1 MAAQVI
7 HADVA
12 AYATLSSTFESR
24 NLLKKYLKVIDD
36 EWGYMDFLDMTGR
49 REITKT
55 PEFQN
60 LTESSLFKPGF
71 AVGATTAGA
80 ANAAVTIVF
89 NGTTGVKPFVSEVV
103 MFKDFKKGYIASVTA
118 SSSNWSCS
126 VKPQGTGANIPAVA
140 DGETIIFTGNAQG
153 EGSELTDMLRTPTST
168 LRTNN
173 IQLFTTKTAVTDVAG
188 STEYEIPFRGSTYIL
203 NKVKYQQY
211 INHRIQVANELLTS
225 VKGTTTDAAG
235 NKVWFTNGL
244 RPQIKTGGG
253 ISLATS
259 ATDVFNVVADMK
271 AMSIALDNAGSTCM
285 EYLMFAGQTFD
296 NAVTDNSLTNA
307 SLTGGAVAYAAYNG
321 NKDIAL
327 AFGVSQMSYGGRTV
341 FKKRMRLAEH
351 SGMFGATGY
360 TMKREAFILPTDRV
374 KTADDS
380 GTIDRMRVR
389 FMGFEGNQERYHE
402 VETGAFSAARNNA
415 KRNKTLDIMSNEA
428 VELAGIEHFMIMN
441 LA

>member
-1 MAAQVI
+1 MASTIV

-24 NLLKKYLKVIDD
+24 NILKKYLKVIDD

-55 PEFQN
+55 PEFSN
-60 LTESSLFKPGF
+60 LTESSLFKPGY

-80 ANAAVTIVF
+80 ANTAVTIVF
-89 NGTTGVKPFVSEVV
+89 NGTTGVKPFVTEVV
-103 MFKDFKKGYIASVTA
+103 TFKDFKKGYIASVTA

-126 VKPQGTGANIPAVA
+126 VKPIGTGNTIPAVA

-153 EGSELTDMLRTPTST
+153 EGSELTDTLRQPTST
-168 LRTNN
+168 LRSNN
-173 IQLFTTKTAVTDVAG
+173 IQLFTTKTSVNDVAG
-188 STEYEIPFRGSTYIL
+188 STEFEIPFGTSSYIV

-253 ISLATS
+253 IDLTTAG
-259 ATDVFNVVADMK
+259 AGVFNVLTDMK
-271 AMSIALDNAGSTCM
+271 ALSVALDNAGSTCM

-296 NAVTDNSLTNA
+296 NAVTDNSLTNT
-307 SLTGGAVAYAAYNG
+307 SLTGGAITYAAYNG

-327 AFGVSQMSYGGRTV
+327 AFGVREMSYGGRV
-341 FKKRMRLAEH
+341 IFKKRMRLAQA
-351 SGMFGATGY
+351 SGGFGATGY
-360 TMKREAFILPTDRV
+360 TLKNEAFILPTDRV
-374 KTADDS
+374 KTADNS

-402 VETGAFSAARNNA
+402 VETGAFSSARNNA
-415 KRNKTLDIMSNEA
+415 KRNKTIDIMSNEA
-428 VELAGIEHFMIMN
+428 VECAGIEHFAIMK

>member
-1 MAAQVI
+1 MASQVV

-24 NLLKKYLKVIDD
+24 NILKKYLKVIDD
-36 EWGYMDFLDMTGR
+36 EWGYMDWMDMTGR

-80 ANAAVTIVF
+80 ADAAVTVVL
-89 NGTTGVKPFVSEVV
+89 NGTTGVKPFKTEVV
-103 MFKDFKKGYIASVTA
+103 MFKDFRKGYIKTVTA
-118 SSSNWSCS
+118 SGANWSCLI
-126 VKPQGTGANIPAVA
+126 VPQGAGSIIPAIA
-140 DGETIIFTGNAQG
+140 NGETIILTGNAQG
-153 EGSELTDMLRTPTST
+153 EGSELADTLREPTS
-168 LRTNN
+168 LIRSNN
-173 IQLFTTKTAVTDVAG
+173 IQLFTTKTKITDVAG
-188 STEYEIPFRGSTYIL
+188 STEFEIPFRGSSYIV

-225 VKGTTTDAAG
+225 VKGVTTDEEG

-253 ISLATS
+253 INLPVAS
-259 ATDVFNVVADMK
+259 AGVFNVVTDMK
-271 AMSIALDNAGSTCM
+271 AISIALDNANATGM
-285 EYLMFAGQTFD
+285 EYLMFAGQNFD
-296 NAVTDNSLTNA
+296 NAVTDNSLTNTA
-307 SLTGGAVAYAAYNG
+307 LTGGAVAYAAYNG
-321 NKDIAL
+321 NKEIAL
-327 AFGVSQMSYGGRTV
+327 AFGVSQMTYGGRTV
-341 FKKRMRLAEH
+341 YKKRMRLAEH
-351 SGMFGATGY
+351 PGMFGATGY
-360 TMKREAFILPTDRV
+360 TMKNEAFLLPTDRV

-380 GTIDRMRVR
+380 GTIDRMRIR

-402 VETGAFSAARNNA
+402 VETGAFSSARNNA

-428 VELAGIEHFMIMN
+428 VELAGIEHFMIMS
-441 LA
+441 L